1 MSRMRGTNGRGIAGR
16 RAAALLAVAVL
27 GLAGCSA
34 GSEGAS
40 SASDRQAAP
49 PAADGAGGGQ
59 AERRPDGAEQ
69 GAGDQASADRKTP
82 ELKGVHLVR
91 TAELHLRVK
100 DVPTALASA
109 RSVVEGAGG
118 YVGNESTRRDT
129 RGHERSTVVVRVP
142 QERYD
147 AMLDSLG
154 EGGDVVERRTSAED
168 VTEEVV
174 DVESRLK
181 SQRASVARVRE
192 LMDRAEKLSDI
203 VSLEGELS
211 SRQAELESLLAQQS
225 SLKNRTSMA
234 TVTLQLT
241 ERAAG
246 AESAG
251 DDGPTFTDAVSGGWS
266 AFVSTLRWLTVAL
279 GAVLPFALAL
289 GLILLVW
296 RFTRRLRRPAAT
308 APAVRAPEG
317 AADGEAEEPG
327 AEPAVPAAR
336 PERD

>member
-1 MSRMRGTNGRGIAGR
+1 MSRMRGTSGGRIVGR
-16 RAAALLAVAVL
+16 QAAVVLAVAVL

-34 GSEGAS
+34 GSDSGAS
-40 SASDRQAAP
+40 SAGDRAVAP
-49 PAADGAGGGQ
+49 SAADGAGGGQ
-59 AERRPDGAEQ
+59 AEDAKRESGDEAAE
-69 GAGDQASADRKTP
+69 RKTP
-82 ELKGVHLVR
+82 ELKGVHLIR

-100 DVPTALASA
+100 EVPSALASA

-118 YVGNESTRRDT
+118 YVGNESTRRDSQ
-129 RGHERSTVVVRVP
+129 GHERSTVVVRVP
-142 QERYD
+142 QEKYD
-147 AMLDSLG
+147 AVLDSLG
-154 EGGDVVERRTSAED
+154 EGGEVVSRRTSAED

-211 SRQAELESLLAQQS
+211 SRQMELEALLAQQS
-225 SLKNRTSMA
+225 SLKDRTSMA

-241 ERAAG
+241 ERTAKT
-246 AESAG
+246 ESKQ
-251 DDGPTFTDAVSGGWS
+251 DDGPTFTDALSGGWS
-266 AFVSTLRWLTVAL
+266 AFVATLRWLTVVV
-279 GAVLPFALAL
+279 GAALPFVLAL
-289 GLILLVW
+289 GLALLAW
-296 RFTRRLRRPAAT
+296 RFTRRLRRPAA
-308 APAVRAPEG
+308 AVPAVRGPG
-317 AADGEAEEPG
+317 AEEEAEGPG

>member
-1 MSRMRGTNGRGIAGR
+1 MSRMRGTSGGRIVGR
-16 RAAALLAVAVL
+16 QAAVVLAVAVL

-34 GSEGAS
+34 GSDSGAS
-40 SASDRQAAP
+40 SAGDRAVAP
-49 PAADGAGGGQ
+49 SAADGAGGGQ
-59 AERRPDGAEQ
+59 AEDAKRESGDEAAERRA
-69 GAGDQASADRKTP
+69 P
-82 ELKGVHLVR
+82 ELKGIHLIR

-100 DVPTALASA
+100 EVPSALASA

-118 YVGNESTRRDT
+118 YVGNESTRRDSQ
-129 RGHERSTVVVRVP
+129 GHERSTVVVRVP
-142 QERYD
+142 QEKYD
-147 AMLDSLG
+147 AVLDSLG
-154 EGGDVVERRTSAED
+154 EGGEVVSRRTSAED

-211 SRQAELESLLAQQS
+211 SRQMELEALLAQQS
-225 SLKNRTSMA
+225 SLKDRTSMA

-241 ERAAG
+241 ERTAKT
-246 AESAG
+246 ESKE
-251 DDGPTFTDAVSGGWS
+251 DDGPTFTDALSGGWS
-266 AFVSTLRWLTVAL
+266 AFVATLRWLTVVV
-279 GAVLPFALAL
+279 GAALPFVLAL
-289 GLILLVW
+289 GLALLAW
-296 RFTRRLRRPAAT
+296 RFTRSLRRPAAA
-308 APAVRAPEG
+308 APAVRG
-317 AADGEAEEPG
+317 AGGEEEAEGSG

>member
-1 MSRMRGTNGRGIAGR
+1 MSRMRGTSGGRIVGR
-16 RAAALLAVAVL
+16 QAAVVLAVAVL

-34 GSEGAS
+34 GSDSGAS
-40 SASDRQAAP
+40 SAGDRAVAP
-49 PAADGAGGGQ
+49 SAADGAGGGQ
-59 AERRPDGAEQ
+59 AEDAKRESGDEAAE
-69 GAGDQASADRKTP
+69 RKTP
-82 ELKGVHLVR
+82 ELKGVHLIR

-100 DVPTALASA
+100 EVPSALASA

-118 YVGNESTRRDT
+118 YVGNESTRRDAQ
-129 RGHERSTVVVRVP
+129 GHERSTVVVRVP
-142 QERYD
+142 QEKYD
-147 AMLDSLG
+147 AVLDSLG
-154 EGGDVVERRTSAED
+154 EGGEVVSRRTSAED

-211 SRQAELESLLAQQS
+211 SRQMELEALLAQQS
-225 SLKNRTSMA
+225 SLKDRTSMA

-241 ERAAG
+241 ERTAK
-246 AESAG
+246 AESKE
-251 DDGPTFTDAVSGGWS
+251 DSGPTFTDALSGGWS
-266 AFVSTLRWLTVAL
+266 AFVATLRWLTVVV
-279 GAVLPFALAL
+279 GAALPFVLAL
-289 GLILLVW
+289 GLALLAW
-296 RFTRRLRRPAAT
+296 RFTRRLRRPAAP
-308 APAVRAPEG
+308 APAVRGPG
-317 AADGEAEEPG
+317 AEEEANGSG

>member
-1 MSRMRGTNGRGIAGR
+1 MSRMRGTSGGRIVGR
-16 RAAALLAVAVL
+16 QAAVVLAVAVL

-34 GSEGAS
+34 GSDSGAS
-40 SASDRQAAP
+40 SAGDRAVAP
-49 PAADGAGGGQ
+49 SAADGAGGGQ
-59 AERRPDGAEQ
+59 AEDAKRESGDEAAE
-69 GAGDQASADRKTP
+69 RKTP
-82 ELKGVHLVR
+82 ELKGVHLIR

-100 DVPTALASA
+100 EVPSALASA

-118 YVGNESTRRDT
+118 YVGNESTRRDAQ
-129 RGHERSTVVVRVP
+129 GHERSTVVVRVP
-142 QERYD
+142 QEKYD
-147 AMLDSLG
+147 AVLDSLG
-154 EGGDVVERRTSAED
+154 EGGEVVSRRTSAED

-211 SRQAELESLLAQQS
+211 SRQMELEALLAQQS
-225 SLKNRTSMA
+225 SLKDRTSMA

-241 ERAAG
+241 ERTAKT
-246 AESAG
+246 ESKE
-251 DDGPTFTDAVSGGWS
+251 DDGPTFTDALSGGWS
-266 AFVSTLRWLTVAL
+266 AFVATLRWLTVVV
-279 GAVLPFALAL
+279 GAALPFVLAL
-289 GLILLVW
+289 GLALLAW
-296 RFTRRLRRPAAT
+296 RFTRRLRRPAAA
-308 APAVRAPEG
+308 APAVRGPG
-317 AADGEAEEPG
+317 AEEEAEGPG

>member
-1 MSRMRGTNGRGIAGR
+1 MSRMRGTSGGRIVGR
-16 RAAALLAVAVL
+16 QAAVVLAVAVL

-34 GSEGAS
+34 GSDSGAS
-40 SASDRQAAP
+40 SAGDRAVAP
-49 PAADGAGGGQ
+49 SAADGAGGGQ
-59 AERRPDGAEQ
+59 AEDAKRESGDEAAE
-69 GAGDQASADRKTP
+69 RKTP
-82 ELKGVHLVR
+82 ELKGVHLIR

-100 DVPTALASA
+100 EVPSALASA

-118 YVGNESTRRDT
+118 YVGNESTRRDAQ
-129 RGHERSTVVVRVP
+129 GHERSTVVVRVP
-142 QERYD
+142 QEKYE
-147 AMLDSLG
+147 AVLDSLG
-154 EGGDVVERRTSAED
+154 EGGEVVSRRTSAED

-211 SRQAELESLLAQQS
+211 SRQMELEALLAQQS
-225 SLKNRTSMA
+225 SLKDRTSMA

-241 ERAAG
+241 ERTAKT
-246 AESAG
+246 ESKQ
-251 DDGPTFTDAVSGGWS
+251 DDGPTFTDALSGGWS
-266 AFVSTLRWLTVAL
+266 AFVATLRWLTVVV
-279 GAVLPFALAL
+279 GAALPFVLAL
-289 GLILLVW
+289 GLALLAW
-296 RFTRRLRRPAAT
+296 RFTRRLRRPAA
-308 APAVRAPEG
+308 AVPAVRGPG
-317 AADGEAEEPG
+317 AEEEAEGPG